1 MLLFAF
7 RNSDHDYYMYNL
19 EKFFPRR
26 RVAAPEP
33 KRVTD
38 MTRDGGDGTDAPQTP
53 RRRAVLDAL
62 RASDGPL
69 GVTEVAGQLGV
80 HPNTVRFHL
89 DALVAQG
96 TVEHSRQESSGPGRP
111 RTVYAPRPGMDR
123 GGIRGYRLLA
133 QMLVSELAS
142 SGADAGAKATRTG
155 RAWGRHLI
163 DRVPPFHRPAH
174 GESVTRLTAMLAD
187 LGFAPEP
194 SGDDEAA
201 PDLIRLHHCPFLE
214 LAEEYG
220 PIVCPLHLGLMQ
232 GALAELDAPVRATRL
247 EPFAEPDVCLA
258 HLAPTGAAPKEE
270 ASAR

>member
-7 RNSDHDYYMYNL
+7 RNSVHDYYMYNL
-19 EKFFPRR
+19 EKLFLRW

-33 KRVTD
+33 ERVTD
-38 MTRDGGDGTDAPQTP
+38 MTRDDTAAPQTP
-53 RRRAVLDAL
+53 RRRAVFDAL
-62 RASDGPL
+62 RASDSPL

-80 HPNTVRFHL
+80 HPNTARFHL
-89 DALVAQG
+89 DALVTEGA
-96 TVEHSRQESSGPGRP
+96 VECSRRESSGPGRP

-133 QMLVSELAS
+133 RMLVSELAA
-142 SGADAGAKATRTG
+142 SGADAGVKATRTG
-155 RAWGRHLI
+155 RAWGKHLI
-163 DRVPPFHRPAH
+163 DRSPPFHRPAH
-174 GESVTRLTAMLAD
+174 GESVARLTAMLTD
-187 LGFAPEP
+187 LGFAPEA

-232 GALAELDAPVRATRL
+232 GALTELDAPVRATRL

-258 HLAPTGAAPKEE
+258 HLAPAGAAPEE
-270 ASAR
+270 AASPR